1 MINRRTQ
8 YETNIYYHKILQQK
22 YKITNFS
29 KKYENAHTKY
39 QPPQTRSQNMKGS
52 GSNHSKFSGST
63 CTGSGL

>member
-29 KKYENAHTKY
+29 K
-39 QPPQTRSQNMKGS
+39 NMKMHTQNI
-52 GSNHSKFSGST
+52 NHRKHDHKI
-63 CTGSGL
+63 